1 MPVYRQ
7 NNRFASKGALP
18 KRTLEYLAH
27 GASKGTR
34 NQELFSAA
42 CQFRDAGYSIDE
54 AIGRLLD
61 RALKD
66 ELSELE
72 ARKAI
77 ESGYTRGARDPLDS
91 NQNSHGNNTSSA
103 NNGPKSGTSTT
114 GPAAAFHVVGSTIRL
129 PDAIPDGFDR
139 LLTAAFEPDE
149 YVAIAEAEDDGAG
162 NWIPKAGQVLKRD
175 KWLNACKTGRLTKIF
190 PDKRGVY
197 LRINPMNPG
206 GKSDNDVAAFRHC
219 LVEFDLDGD
228 GNRIPLQTQWETFVR
243 SGLPI
248 TAVSF
253 SGDKSLH
260 GLVRIDAADRAQ
272 FDARRAEVWE
282 IFKAYDL
289 DPQNKNPSRYSR
301 APGFERTLYDAAGQV
316 CGLGRQELLAL
327 RIGPKDWN
335 AYLQQSRTHLPEIIS
350 GDRLRTEILPLPA
363 DIIAG
368 LIAHGEKGELCG
380 GTKSYKTWTLIDQAL
395 AVATGSD
402 WWGMQT
408 LTSNVIYLNLEI
420 PRPFFEARLREIAAL
435 RAIPIPDNFSV
446 WHLRGSNLANPDR
459 WDEFINEL
467 TDYCAGLTRPYLLTD
482 PVYKLLAGRNE
493 NAAGDVER
501 LLWQIEEMLQSCG
514 GTNFFG
520 HHFAKGDST
529 TKVAIDRMAGSGVFG
544 RDPDSLFIM
553 TPHEKTGCFV
563 VESILRNHQPLE
575 PFVVEWK
582 LPIFIRDDSLDP
594 VNLATRPATKRGP
607 TKKFAPSIIAQLI
620 GKDFLSKMQIKKL
633 VMDETGM
640 SKSLFYELFAE
651 AEKVGL
657 IIFDG
662 QTKTWEVPGSGTA

>member
-27 GASKGTR
+27 GASQGTR

-42 CQFRDAGYSIDE
+42 VQFRDAGYSIDE

-66 ELSELE
+66 QLSEPE

-77 ESGYTRGARDPLDS
+77 ESAYTRGARDPIAEA
-91 NQNSHGNNTSSA
+91 NSHSNTANSASSRPSSSA
-103 NNGPKSGTSTT
+103 
-114 GPAAAFHVVGSTIRL
+114 GPAPAFHVVGGSIPL
-129 PDAIPDGFDR
+129 PDAIPDGFAR

-149 YVAIAEAEDDGAG
+149 YVAIAEAEDDGSG

-206 GKSDNDVAAFRHC
+206 GKSDNDVAVFRHC
-219 LVEFDLDGD
+219 LVEFDLDQN

-260 GLVRIDAADRAQ
+260 GLVRIDAPDRAQ
-272 FDARRAEVWE
+272 FDARRAEIWE

-327 RIGPKDWN
+327 RISPKDWN

-408 LTSNVIYLNLEI
+408 LVSNVIYLNLEI
-420 PRPFFEARLREIAAL
+420 PRPIFEARLREIAAL

-446 WHLRGSNLANPDR
+446 WHLRGSNLASPDR
-459 WDEFINEL
+459 WDEFSDQL

-529 TKVAIDRMAGSGVFG
+529 AKVAIDRMAGSGVFG

-553 TPHEKTGCFV
+553 TPHEKNGCFV